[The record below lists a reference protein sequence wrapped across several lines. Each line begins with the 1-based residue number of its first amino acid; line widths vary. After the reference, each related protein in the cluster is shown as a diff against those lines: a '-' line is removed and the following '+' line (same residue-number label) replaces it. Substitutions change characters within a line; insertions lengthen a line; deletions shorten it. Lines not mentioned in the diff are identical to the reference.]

1 MAYWGILVNFIFS
14 WKSPT
19 GETFFN
25 YFRPGS
31 ENLNEIL
38 ENHSLLFY
46 PQGFQPSVSTSSILV
61 EKISFVL
68 PRKFIFHGLGSRK
81 LKGCMQSTM
90 TNPLKSKVVMMSS
103 CLLTIGATKK
113 VNDNN
118 EAPFCINNKNF
129 ITKSN

>member
-38 ENHSLLFY
+38 ENHSILFY

-90 TNPLKSKVVMMSS
+90 TNPLNREKSKDLVENSVIYK
-103 CLLTIGATKK
+103 LLTDGLGGS
-113 VNDNN
+113 
-118 EAPFCINNKNF
+118 E
-129 ITKSN
+129 